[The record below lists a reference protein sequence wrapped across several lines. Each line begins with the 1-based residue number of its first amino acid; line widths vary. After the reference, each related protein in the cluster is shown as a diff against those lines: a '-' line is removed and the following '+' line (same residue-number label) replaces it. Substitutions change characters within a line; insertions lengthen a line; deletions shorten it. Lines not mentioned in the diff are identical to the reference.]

1 MAAYDRLIRGG
12 TVFDGTRV
20 PRYRADVAVKDGVI
34 AEIGRI
40 PPSAAREVI
49 DADGLHVAPGFIDL
63 HTHYDA
69 QVFWDPYCTLSGWHG
84 ITSAVIGNCGFGF
97 APVRPEER
105 ERAMLSMTRVE
116 AIPLASMKEGMPW
129 DWVSFP
135 EFLDSVERA
144 PKAINLLPY
153 VPVGPLLIWV
163 LGFEDA
169 KAGRRPTDAEHAEL
183 CRLLHE
189 AMDAGGCG
197 WSAQRM
203 LPTGP
208 AAVQRDFDGTPMPTD
223 VMHDDTCRAFA
234 RVLRDRNEGFM
245 QMLLVS
251 GDNRRDR
258 AFYEEMAELSGRP
271 MLMNVV
277 QAFDHRPDIHRR
289 VLAWLESC
297 RARGVRVIGQGL
309 TTDAGFN
316 FTFEDWNLFDDSEP
330 WCEATTGSREERKR
344 KLADPAR
351 RPALREHLPITA
363 TGPLPDIVIVGPKL
377 EKNARWEDHTLA
389 IAGEKMGKHP
399 VDVMLD
405 MAVEEDLATEFFAAP
420 PNGDLGHLREIVDN
434 PWVLFGVSDG
444 GAHTKFLTAGRY
456 PTETLCKIVREHE
469 MISPEEAH
477 WRLSALP
484 AMVAGFEGRGVL
496 RKGAPADVVVYDYER
511 LRVLPAEVVHDLP
524 GGEWRRVQRAEG
536 YRCVLVNGEVTIRD
550 DEETGA
556 CSGRLLRHG
565 DGTAAANEAPAAAAA
580 LAAG

>member
-1 MAAYDRLIRGG
+1 MAVYDRIIRGG
-12 TVFDGTRV
+12 TIFDGTRV

-40 PPSAAREVI
+40 SPGDAREVL

-116 AIPLASMKEGMPW
+116 AIPLASMKAGMPW
-129 DWVSFP
+129 DWVTFP
-135 EFLDSVERA
+135 EFLDSVERT

-169 KAGRRPTDAEHAEL
+169 KAGRRPTDEEHAEL

-208 AAVQRDFDGTPMPTD
+208 AAVQRDFDGTPMATD

-234 RVLRDRNEGFM
+234 RVLAERNEGFM

-251 GDNRRDR
+251 GDNRADR

-297 RARGVRVIGQGL
+297 RERGVRVIGQGL

-351 RPALREHLPITA
+351 RQALKDNMPITA

-377 EKNARWEDHTLA
+377 EKNARFEDHTLA
-389 IAGEKMGKHP
+389 IAGEAMGKHP

-420 PNGDLGHLREIVDN
+420 PNGDIGHLREIVDN
-434 PWVLFGVSDG
+434 PYVLFGVSDG

-496 RKGAPADVVVYDYER
+496 RKGAPADIVAYDFER
-511 LRVLPAEVVHDLP
+511 LRVLPAEVTHDLP
-524 GGEWRRVQRAEG
+524 GDEWRRVQRAEG
-536 YRCVLVNGEVTIRD
+536 YRYVLVNGEVTIRD
-550 DEETGA
+550 DEETGT
-556 CSGRLLRHG
+556 CPGRLLRHG
-565 DGTAAANEAPAAAAA
+565 DGAASEDPVSA